1 MIPGSV
7 SKLSEVS
14 VVLTNT
20 VIQRSDILRIS
31 STATTTVLVTLTP
44 AFGVNFPVFCCIVNS
59 SGGAV
64 TATTAG
70 NIATT
75 VSIPN
80 GNMCVLVFSKAS
92 GKWHPD
98 KTT

>member
-7 SKLSEVS
+7 SKLSENS
-14 VVLTNT
+14 ISLTNSL
-20 VIQRSDILRIS
+20 IQKSDIIRVS
-31 STATTTVLVTLTP
+31 STATTTVLVSLLP
-44 AFGVNFPVFCCIVNS
+44 AFGVNFPTICFLINS
-59 SGGAV
+59 SGAAI

-80 GNMCVLVFSKAS
+80 GNMCTLVFSKAS
-92 GKWHPD
+92 GKWHAD